1 MIDTTPFPEVKK
13 RVGVFHKQNRNWYRN
28 ITRHDHEDFD
38 LKIFYDWCRLANAV
52 RRRVQL
58 EAKER
63 FKYTRMP
70 PSYPPVDLY
79 HHWRTVD
86 FGSTPWVVS
95 TSAGLPFGW
104 PGRAY
109 REGLKLLASKACKR
123 ILVTGRCAREWQRSK
138 AEKEPDLEHEIMQ
151 KVEVLPPAQECLVSS
166 WKNKPIDLDGPLRL
180 IFVGGTFFRKGGWE
194 LVQVVRQLRS
204 ESASIRLDVVSS
216 VGQWHQMASEE
227 QDPDEAKRIM
237 EETDA
242 ITWHGKLPNSE
253 VLELFR
259 RSHIGL
265 LPSYIE
271 TYGYT
276 VLEAQ
281 AAGCPTITTDIKAF
295 PDINPD
301 EVGWRIGI
309 DGDDY
314 DFRSEEGRARI
325 SERIERG
332 LYRTLKTILD
342 DRSVIRRKG
351 TAALERIA
359 EEHAP
364 ARHRTR
370 LREIYWEA
378 LNN

>member
-1 MIDTTPFPEVKK
+1 
-13 RVGVFHKQNRNWYRN
+13 
-28 ITRHDHEDFD
+28 
-38 LKIFYDWCRLANAV
+38 
-52 RRRVQL
+52 
-58 EAKER
+58 
-63 FKYTRMP
+63 
-70 PSYPPVDLY
+70 
-79 HHWRTVD
+79 
-86 FGSTPWVVS
+86 
-95 TSAGLPFGW
+95 
-104 PGRAY
+104 
-109 REGLKLLASKACKR
+109 
-123 ILVTGRCAREWQRSK
+123 
-138 AEKEPDLEHEIMQ
+138 MQ